1 MSNFLFLQN
10 TWPQIYREAAEAEA
24 LTFSSP
30 KACAM
35 ICRSAL
41 EKAVRWLY
49 ANDPDLVEPY
59 DTRLAALMH
68 EQCFQ
73 KILKPSMFREIN
85 LVRKLGNN
93 AAHGESIKQEEAL
106 VAIKNLFRFLGF
118 LALYYAEEEPHI
130 PTFDE
135 SLLPTHREHEIKEAQ
150 LQRLREKLEAKNQQA
165 INERKTLERK
175 AKEIEELQ
183 KQLTEK
189 QQAVKQRK
197 VTREQTHDVDHEI
210 PLLVSEKQTR
220 KLYIDQSLKEAGWS
234 MLRDEYE
241 LEYEV
246 AGMPSSTNPS
256 GKGYVDYVLWGDDG
270 KPLAV
275 IEAKRTIEDVRKGKH
290 QATLYADCLEKR
302 FGRRPLIYYTNGFD
316 IYFWDDSF
324 YPERE
329 LQGFHKKDELQL
341 MIDRRQERKDI
352 RSFKI
357 NNRIVERKYQIE
369 AIQRVAEAFARN
381 NADGKL
387 TGGARKALLVMA
399 TGTGKTRTSIAIVD
413 MLTKCNWAK
422 RVLFLADRN
431 ALVTQA
437 KNAFAEFLPDLS
449 SIDLTKEKEDSGTRL
464 VFSTY
469 PTMINKIDQLKSEK
483 NRFYGAGHF
492 DLVIID
498 EAHRSVYQKYGAI
511 FQYFDS
517 LLIGLTAT
525 PRKEIDRN
533 TYELFDI
540 EDDNPTFAYE
550 LDQAV
555 KDKFLVPPK
564 AMSVPVKFLR
574 EGIKYSEL
582 SEREKQEYEEKFGDP
597 TIGEAPEEIE
607 SDALNKWLFNNN
619 TVDQVLNYL
628 MNYGIK
634 VQGGDKL
641 GKSIIFAKNHNH
653 AIFIEERFNKLF
665 PEYQGKFLRVI
676 DNYESKAQDLLERF
690 TDAFEEK
697 DPQIAVSVDMLDTGI
712 DAPRVV
718 NLVFFK
724 LVKSYVKFWQMVGRG
739 TRLCLNLF
747 GPNDHKTHFIIF
759 DFCQNIEF
767 FEANPEGVDGK
778 QVKSL
783 TQRIYEMKLDVIMGI
798 RENENATSSDQ
809 ELAED
814 YTTQLHK
821 LVKRFDYNRFQVKM
835 NLRHVLEYSVAERWE
850 NLSKGDVI
858 DIKKHLAPLELPD
871 DNEHELARRFD
882 VLILSMQLAMLEGR
896 GCSHFASKVSATA
909 KALETK
915 KNIPAV
921 NAQLSTIKEVQSESF
936 WKTANIKRLEEVR
949 RSLRDLVKFLDAQ
962 AQEKVFTSFEDT
974 IDVSVVD
981 EKPLIKI
988 STELRSYRDRVES
1001 YIRKNK
1007 HHITIQK
1014 LRSNA
1019 PITAAELQALETMLF
1034 DGEERGSKSDYVK
1047 EYGDQPL
1054 GVFIR
1059 SIVGLDIKAANEAF
1073 SDFLK
1078 VGNLRADQMTFIN
1091 NIIMFLEKNGIIE
1104 PSMLF
1109 EPPFTDINDQGL
1121 LGVFDDANAIKVIS
1135 IIESINEKASVA

>member
-10 TWPQIYREAAEAEA
+10 HWPDIYQEAAEAEA

-49 ANDPDLVEPY
+49 ANDPDLTEPY
-59 DTRLAALMH
+59 DTRLAALLH

-73 KILKPSMFREIN
+73 NILKPSMFREIN

-93 AAHGESIKQEEAL
+93 AAHGESIRQEEAL

-118 LALYYAEEEPHI
+118 LALYYAEEEPTI
-130 PTFDE
+130 PAFDE
-135 SLLPTHREHEIKEAQ
+135 SLIPTHRELEMKEAE
-150 LQRLREKLEAKNQQA
+150 LERLREQLDARNQQA
-165 INERKTLERK
+165 INERKALEEK
-175 AKEIEELQ
+175 AKIIEVLQ
-183 KQLTEK
+183 KQLAEE
-189 QQAVKQRK
+189 QQAVKERK
-197 VTREQTHDVDHEI
+197 VSREQAHDLEREI

-234 MLRDEYE
+234 KLRDGYEIEYE
-241 LEYEV
+241 LS
-246 AGMPSSTNPS
+246 GMPSSTNPS
-256 GKGYVDYVLWGDDG
+256 GKGYVDYVLWGNDG

-275 IEAKRTIEDVRKGKH
+275 VEAKRTMEDVRKGKH
-290 QATLYADCLEKR
+290 QASLYADCLEKS

-329 LQGFHKKDELQL
+329 LHGFHKKDELQL
-341 MIDRRQERKDI
+341 LIDRRQERKDI
-352 RSFKI
+352 RDFKI
-357 NNRIVERKYQIE
+357 NSRIVERKYQIE
-369 AIQRVAEAFARN
+369 AIQRVAEAFARKTT
-381 NADGKL
+381 DGIL

-437 KNAFAEFLPDLS
+437 KNAFGEFLPDLS
-449 SIDLTKEKEDSGTRL
+449 SIDLTKEKEDPGTRL

-469 PTMINKIDQLKSEK
+469 PTMMNQIDQLKSEK

-525 PRKEIDRN
+525 PKKEIDRN

-564 AMSVPVKFLR
+564 AMSVPLKFMR

-597 TIGEAPEEIE
+597 SMGEAPEEIGSE
-607 SDALNKWLFNNN
+607 ALNKWLFNTD
-619 TVDQVLNYL
+619 TVDKVLNYL
-628 MNYGIK
+628 MQYGIK
-634 VQGGDKL
+634 VQGGDKV
-641 GKSIIFAKNHNH
+641 GKSIVFAKNHQH

-690 TDAFEEK
+690 TDPFEEK
-697 DPQIAVSVDMLDTGI
+697 NPQVAVSVDMLDTGI

-724 LVKSYVKFWQMVGRG
+724 MVKSYVKFWQMVGRG

-747 GPNDHKTHFIIF
+747 GPDDHKTHFLIF
-759 DFCQNIEF
+759 DFCQNLEF

-778 QVKSL
+778 SVKSL

-798 RENENATSSDQ
+798 REAENATESEE
-809 ELAED
+809 ELAHD
-814 YTTQLHK
+814 YASQLHQR
-821 LVKRFDYNRFQVKM
+821 VKTFNRDRFQVKM
-835 NLRHVLEYSVAERWE
+835 NLRHVLEYSIAERWE
-850 NLSKGDVI
+850 SLSKGDVL
-858 DIKKHLAPLELPD
+858 DIKKHLAPLVLPD
-871 DNEHELARRFD
+871 ENEHELARRFD
-882 VLILSMQLAMLEGR
+882 VLMLSTLLAMLQGR
-896 GCSHFASKVSATA
+896 EYSHFVSKIAGTA
-909 KALETK
+909 NALEAK

-921 NAQLSTIKEVQSESF
+921 KAQLPTIKEVQTETF
-936 WKTANIKRLEEVR
+936 WKIANAKRLEEVR
-949 RSLRDLVKFLDAQ
+949 KAMRDLVKFLDAESQ
-962 AQEKVFTSFEDT
+962 DKVFTTFEDT
-974 IDVSVVD
+974 MDVTVVS
-981 EKPLIKI
+981 ERPLIKL
-988 STELRSYRDRVES
+988 STELKSYRDRVES

-1014 LRSNA
+1014 LRSNV
-1019 PITAAELQALETMLF
+1019 PITAAELQALESMLF
-1034 DGEERGSKSDYVK
+1034 DGEERGTKTDYVN

-1078 VGNLRADQMTFIN
+1078 AGNLRADQMTFIN
-1091 NIIMFLEKNGIIE
+1091 NIIMYLEKNGIIE
-1104 PSMLF
+1104 PAMLF

-1121 LGVFDDANAIKVIS
+1121 LGVFDDASAEKVIR
-1135 IIESINEKASVA
+1135 IIESINELAGVA